1 VVDADTRARRQV
13 SDVVLVAIPQVILF
27 GGMLIMLVAHPNAVR
42 SGIMS
47 TRAVLVNVGLLA
59 GWLLLS
65 FVLLPRVLH
74 NTLARAAV
82 LTVIAI
88 AAVVVLV
95 VPTLRDKKV
104 VEAFP
109 MPKVE
114 DTRATDTDTDTDTD
128 VATPTS
134 TAMATEPVRIASGPL
149 RGIDHDA
156 SGTASI
162 YRRPDGSY
170 VVGLEEIDIE
180 PGPDYQVYVV
190 EGADRE
196 EPGDGTQL
204 AGLRGNQG
212 TQFYE
217 VPADAGD
224 VGEGWTVL
232 VWCRAFGVPVA
243 NATPA
248 AV

>member
-1 VVDADTRARRQV
+1 MTDADTRARRRL
-13 SDVVLVAIPQVILF
+13 SDIALVAIPQVILF
-27 GGMLIMLVAHPNAVR
+27 GGMLVMLVVHPNAVR

-95 VPTLRDKKV
+95 VPTLRDKRV

-109 MPKVE
+109 TPKVE
-114 DTRATDTDTDTDTD
+114 DTRATDTDTDTD

-134 TAMATEPVRIASGPL
+134 TAVASEPVRIASGPL

-170 VVGLEEIDIE
+170 VIGLEEIDIE

-190 EGADRE
+190 EGADRD
-196 EPGDGTQL
+196 EPGDGTHL

-212 TQFYE
+212 TQYYE
-217 VPADAGD
+217 VPADAGG

>member
-1 VVDADTRARRQV
+1 
-13 SDVVLVAIPQVILF
+13 VAIPQIILF
-27 GGMLIMLVAHPNAVR
+27 GGMLVMLVVHPNAVR

-47 TRAVLVNVGLLA
+47 TRAVVVNVGLLA

-65 FVLLPRVLH
+65 FVLLPRLLH
-74 NTLARAAV
+74 NVLARAAV

-114 DTRATDTDTDTDTD
+114 ATSGADAKAD
-128 VATPTS
+128 VETPTS
-134 TAMATEPVRIASGPL
+134 TAPSTEPARIASGPL

-170 VVGLEEIDIE
+170 VVGLEDIDIE

-190 EGADRE
+190 RGSDRE
-196 EPGDGTQL
+196 EPGDGTHL
-204 AGLRGNQG
+204 SGLRGNQG
-212 TQFYE
+212 TQYYE
-217 VPADAGD
+217 VPADAGE

-243 NATPA
+243 NASPA

>member
-1 VVDADTRARRQV
+1 VTDADTRARHRV
-13 SDVVLVAIPQVILF
+13 SDVALVAVPQVILF
-27 GGMLIMLVAHPNAVR
+27 GGMLVMLVVHPNAVR

-47 TRAVLVNVGLLA
+47 TRAVLVNAGLLA

-82 LTVIAI
+82 LSVIAI

-114 DTRATDTDTDTDTD
+114 DTRAADTDTD

-190 EGADRE
+190 EGADRD
-196 EPGDGTQL
+196 EPGDGTHL

-212 TQFYE
+212 TQYYE

-243 NATPA
+243 NATPG

>member
-1 VVDADTRARRQV
+1 VPDVETPARHRTR
-13 SDVVLVAIPQVILF
+13 DVALLVIPQIILF
-27 GGMLIMLVAHPNAVR
+27 GGMLVMLVVHPNAVR

-47 TRAVLVNVGLLA
+47 TRAVVVNVGLLA

-74 NTLARAAV
+74 NVLARAAI
-82 LTVIAI
+82 LTVLAI

-114 DTRATDTDTDTDTD
+114 AARDGGTDTG
-128 VATPTS
+128 VATTTS
-134 TAMATEPVRIASGPL
+134 VPASNEPVRIASGAL
-149 RGIDHDA
+149 QGIDHDA

-170 VVGLEEIDIE
+170 VVGLEDIDIE

-190 EGADRE
+190 EGNDRE
-196 EPGDGTQL
+196 EPGDGTHL
-204 AGLRGNQG
+204 DGLRGNQG
-212 TQFYE
+212 TQYYE
-217 VPADAGD
+217 VPAGTGE